1 MPMKKIK
8 LSVFDS
14 LMRAAATKLDVLDE
28 LYSLETP
35 KFVDGKISLPFMG
48 NVTTAWDW
56 ADLDPANPND
66 VPNLNLTV
74 AGLILAANAEM
85 TRGAHAW
92 SQTESN
98 LSALGFTNLAHHY
111 FEEEEKVNYPA
122 MVFGRSEKTVAGKY
136 VVAAVYRGSSSIQDA
151 ISDIKAEPAGFVQAG
166 INATNELRS
175 YVKSQGLT
183 KENTILFITG
193 HSYGAA
199 TTSLVTIMST
209 DLAERDSIFGY
220 SFATPNYK
228 RNGLTGEGMKMFS
241 FDSNEDVVPQVPVGP
256 GLDKTGVCLKYDRLD
271 YKLNDPARYERFLKL
286 YRYFRGKDY
295 DKDSDFAPPEYSGNR
310 GAVRVEIDT
319 VIVRNHMP
327 YTYMALILSAL
338 DDETAYAYITPP
350 TEENAKTAMLEWT
363 MYVGEVYKLPLNTM
377 NGKGAALRWESSDES
392 IISISEK
399 GMMSAKS
406 EGDARLT
413 ASTGNGKAMTIE
425 MHVRG
430 E

>member
-1 MPMKKIK
+1 MKKVK

-14 LMRAAATKLDVLDE
+14 LMRATAAKLDVLDE
-28 LYSLETP
+28 LYSLKTP
-35 KFVDGKISLPFMG
+35 EPVNGKFSLPFLG
-48 NVTTAWDW
+48 NVTTVWDW
-56 ADLDPANPND
+56 ADLDPSNSND
-66 VPNLNLTV
+66 APNLNLTV
-74 AGLILAANAEM
+74 AALVLAANAEV

-111 FEEEEKVNYPA
+111 FEEEEKVNYPG
-122 MVFGRSEKTVAGKY
+122 MVFGKSTVTVAGKT
-136 VVAAVYRGSSSIQDA
+136 VVAAVYRGSSSIEDA

-228 RNGLTGEGMKMFS
+228 RNGLTGDGMKMFS
-241 FDSNEDVVPQVPVGP
+241 FDSNEDIVPQVPVGP

-286 YRYFRGKDY
+286 YKYFRGKDY
-295 DKDSDFAPPEYSGNR
+295 DEDSDFMPPEYSGNR
-310 GAVRVEIDT
+310 GAVRVAIDT

-338 DDETAYAYITPP
+338 DSETAYAYITPP
-350 TEENAKTAMLEWT
+350 VREEEFAKSALLEWS
-363 MYVGEVYKLPLNTM
+363 MYVGEVYRLPLNTGK
-377 NGKGAALRWESSDES
+377 GKGAVLNWKSSNENVLS
-392 IISISEK
+392 INEK
-399 GMMSAKS
+399 GMMSAVD
-406 EGDARLT
+406 EGTAELT
-413 ASTGNGKAMTIE
+413 AMTENGKSMTIK
-425 MHVRG
+425 MHVL
-430 E
+430 EN